1 MRRKG
6 RRRLRKVRGPRHE
19 RGGGVVHFSG
29 NVGLPPLNVLD
40 GGRDAPLQPMTSRQR
55 WMVFGVGAGFCVVL
69 AVVIA
74 LTV

>member
-1 MRRKG
+1 MHRKG

-19 RGGGVVHFSG
+19 RGGGVVHFPG
-29 NVGLPPLNVLD
+29 NVGVPPLNVLD
-40 GGRDAPLQPMTSRQR
+40 GGRDAPVRPMTSRQR
-55 WMVFGVGAGFCVVL
+55 WTVVGIGVASCVVV